1 MPSKNSATTSPM
13 GVAQTCAALH
23 SRVFSRLI
31 TRHYNNKLASTG
43 LRITQF
49 SVMNAIKVFPPESIH
64 QLAEILGME
73 RTSLQRTVEKLIDKG
88 LLKSEPTGN
97 RRSLGLSLTPEG
109 EKIYL
114 EALECWEDAHKE
126 FTSMVGEENWAK
138 TSKQLQGFSKR
149 VKEAL

>member
-1 MPSKNSATTSPM
+1 M

-64 QLAEILGME
+64 QLAELIRERILG
-73 RTSLQRTVEKLIDKG
+73 K
-88 LLKSEPTGN
+88 KSSRLVLVFE
-97 RRSLGLSLTPEG
+97 SF
-109 EKIYL
+109 
-114 EALECWEDAHKE
+114 D
-126 FTSMVGEENWAK
+126 
-138 TSKQLQGFSKR
+138 
-149 VKEAL
+149 

>member
-1 MPSKNSATTSPM
+1 MSTKNSASPSPM
-13 GVAQTCAALH
+13 DVAQTCAALH

-31 TRHYNNKLASTG
+31 TRHYNNKLSSTG

-88 LLKSEPTGN
+88 LLESEPTGN

-109 EKIYL
+109 ERIYAQ
-114 EALECWEDAHKE
+114 ALECWEVAHRE
-126 FTSMVGEENWAK
+126 FTSMVGEENWAV
-138 TSKQLQGFSKR
+138 TSKQLQGFSKK
-149 VKEAL
+149 VKGIL